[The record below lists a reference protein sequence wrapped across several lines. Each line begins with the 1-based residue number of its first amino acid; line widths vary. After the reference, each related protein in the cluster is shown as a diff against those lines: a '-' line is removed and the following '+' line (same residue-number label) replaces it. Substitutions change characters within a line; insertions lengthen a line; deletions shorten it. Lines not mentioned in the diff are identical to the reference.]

1 MIRLDYSAETAEG
14 KLYARRVRLDVV
26 PEVGSTV
33 ETRDADGNHLFVTVD
48 HVDDVLVHF
57 APIWSTWRDA
67 SDTPPAQ
74 SVDPQAT
81 RSTGSSSKLDITRA
95 QPPPPPAR
103 PRTRQ
108 R

>member
-1 MIRLDYSAETAEG
+1 MIRLDYSAETADG

-74 SVDPQAT
+74 SVDPSGHPVH
-81 RSTGSSSKLDITRA
+81 RV
-95 QPPPPPAR
+95 
-103 PRTRQ
+103 
-108 R
+108 